1 MIEVAISPELRS
13 IYREEDGHNVV
24 WAWCVEQFGDP
35 GILGTKA
42 GRWNTD
48 TYVKFV
54 FQNEADAVLFS
65 LKWGG
70 Q

>member
-1 MIEVAISPELRS
+1 MIEVTISRKLRQT
-13 IYREEDGHNVV
+13 YREEDGHNVV
-24 WAWCVEQFGDP
+24 WAWCCEQFGDP

-48 TYVKFV
+48 TYVKFH
-54 FQNEADAVLFS
+54 FRDEEDAVLF
-65 LKWGG
+65 LVKWGG